1 MMATVEE
8 IRKITEDTDYDYF
21 GLRADDFSYSVG
33 DMAENSHQLFQDPDF
48 DEDGELLY
56 EKGEGIYSDFYDA
69 GELDGTCTIEFDP
82 ENSDSIRNAL
92 DAVQRYYGDTI
103 HVLAGNS
110 MQYGNDCGEIIIRD
124 AIVLG
129 VYKK

>member
-1 MMATVEE
+1 MKATVEE
-8 IRKITEDTDYDYF
+8 IIKITEDTTYDYF
-21 GLRADDFSYSVG
+21 GIRADDFSYNVG
-33 DMAENSHQLFQDPDF
+33 DIAENSHQLFQDPDF

-56 EKGEGIYSDFYDA
+56 EKGEGIYSGFYDA

-82 ENSDSIRNAL
+82 ENADSIRNAL
-92 DAVQRYYGDTI
+92 DEVQRYYGGTI

-110 MQYGNDCGEIIIRD
+110 SEYGNDYGEIIIRD

-129 VYKK
+129 VYEK